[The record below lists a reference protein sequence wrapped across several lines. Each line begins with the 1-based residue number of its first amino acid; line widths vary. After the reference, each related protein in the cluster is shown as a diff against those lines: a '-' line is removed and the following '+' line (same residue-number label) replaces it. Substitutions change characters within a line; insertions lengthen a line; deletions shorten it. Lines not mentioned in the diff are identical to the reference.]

1 MKNRPG
7 GGGCTYNLNGLIVI
21 ILLKANSAEFLF
33 LVCDWI
39 YLLGTRATP
48 KAESFVWVLCEIR
61 AIYLPFLI
69 LWLHGYFPNLLYV
82 LIECRIQIE
91 IHSVYE
97 WIRIRAREFLFT
109 GLPTGYGSGTPVH
122 FHGNKS
128 FGKKVSVV
136 HNLKSGTFIF
146 YQEKAQ

>member
-1 MKNRPG
+1 MVFTQIWYLHKQ
-7 GGGCTYNLNGLIVI
+7 GLQDQNKGIT
-21 ILLKANSAEFLF
+21 NCAEFTLQ
-33 LVCDWI
+33 WRNYPI
-39 YLLGTRATP
+39 WR
-48 KAESFVWVLCEIR
+48 
-61 AIYLPFLI
+61 YLPI
-69 LWLHGYFPNLLYV
+69 LVYV

-136 HNLKSGTFIF
+136 HNLKSCTSSNFVTLLGENIFFRWTFFRKPHDFFGI
-146 YQEKAQ
+146 EICVAEA